1 MLPPTLDG
9 SVGGEPAGCSCAL
22 LATRRDR
29 LLEHGA
35 HILGHTL
42 GVEIARDRLAAGLAH
57 APRLVGVL
65 VQPAE
70 LIGKQAKIAGHRK
83 LAGVVHVGGKF
94 APEAV
99 DALYIGC
106 RGTIDQLV
114 SDLPHVEAGDGMA
127 TAGGERV
134 AVGDVPPRKPA
145 SQRSGNGFWR
155 RA

>member
-1 MLPPTLDG
+1 MDFGGNIHAPPFHHLEALG
-9 SVGGEPAGCSCAL
+9 SHHQ
-22 LATRRDR
+22 RY
-29 LLEHGA
+29 
-35 HILGHTL
+35 
-42 GVEIARDRLAAGLAH
+42 VEI
-57 APRLVGVL
+57 
-65 VQPAE
+65 VQ
-70 LIGKQAKIAGHRK
+70 QTKIAGHRK

-94 APEAV
+94 APDAV

-114 SDLPHVEAGDGMA
+114 SDLLHVEAGDGMA